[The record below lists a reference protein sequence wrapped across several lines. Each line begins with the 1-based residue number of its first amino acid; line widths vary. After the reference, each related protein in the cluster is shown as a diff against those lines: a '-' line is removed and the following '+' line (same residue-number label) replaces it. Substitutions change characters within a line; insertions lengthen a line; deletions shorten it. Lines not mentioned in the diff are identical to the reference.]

1 VDDRPGRERWDEDS
15 RSADGMIARPASGLA
30 ARLHALIADA
40 RAEESADARA
50 RERWLRTAAD
60 ADATLAGVLLD
71 LGERDANV
79 AIATVEGRRLLG
91 TIELVGVDF
100 ISVRTDAGHEVL
112 LAAGAL
118 ASVRTAPSL
127 DPAVGDRV
135 ATTDLRLADVLAELA
150 ADRTR
155 VRLVVRDSGDVVA
168 GELRS
173 VGRDVLTL
181 RTEGPSGGTT
191 YVPLVAV
198 VEASLG

>member
-1 VDDRPGRERWDEDS
+1 VDDRPGRERWDES
-15 RSADGMIARPASGLA
+15 RSADGVIARPSSGLA

-50 RERWLRTAAD
+50 RERWLRAAAD

-79 AIATVEGRRLLG
+79 AIATVEGRRVLG
-91 TIELVGVDF
+91 TIELVGADF
-100 ISVRTDAGHEVL
+100 ISVRTDAGHEL
-112 LAAGAL
+112 LLGAGSL

-135 ATTDLRLADVLAELA
+135 TTTDLRLADVLAELA
-150 ADRTR
+150 ADRAR
-155 VRLVVRDSGDVVA
+155 VRLVVRGSGDVLA

-181 RTEGPSGGTT
+181 RTEGASGGTT
-191 YVPLVAV
+191 YVPLAAV
-198 VEASLG
+198 VEASLS

>member
-1 VDDRPGRERWDEDS
+1 MDDRPGRERWDES
-15 RSADGMIARPASGLA
+15 RSADGVIARPSSGLA

-50 RERWLRTAAD
+50 RERWLRAAAD

-79 AIATVEGRRLLG
+79 AIATVEGRRVLG
-91 TIELVGVDF
+91 TIELVGADF
-100 ISVRTDAGHEVL
+100 ISVRTDAGHEL
-112 LAAGAL
+112 LLGAGSL

-135 ATTDLRLADVLAELA
+135 TTTDLRLADVLAELA
-150 ADRTR
+150 ADRAR
-155 VRLVVRDSGDVVA
+155 VRLVVRGSGDVLA

-181 RTEGPSGGTT
+181 RTEGASGGTT
-191 YVPLVAV
+191 YVPLAAV
-198 VEASLG
+198 VEASLS